1 MKKRVWAAAF
11 AAAGGVLSVYGYSD
25 KLPTTTGTNVWIGA
39 ASGGNWS
46 DAANWKCESATYTDP
61 IEMMQKGVCYFVFTN
76 LTDGAEIVQDYHG
89 GTTAF
94 NTSSL
99 GASDLDASTNCIA
112 CSGFRFDI
120 PSEAKVTLKTASN
133 TIKSANSFLAG
144 PDKGYG
150 VSGGS
155 TFTVNGGTLDFGCF
169 FFKSGNEPWC
179 PGPHF
184 DGTGKIRFTNPEL
197 YLWQAGMF
205 YHGNLTAAFT
215 NNVNNLRCTLLTAY
229 DKARLV
235 IEPGPEVKV
244 RGISGTSGKTGEEPV
259 VEVLAGARLHL
270 GTGFNSGAGKYNGK
284 IEGAGEIHASGG
296 AKFKLYK
303 GVTTGLAD
311 FTGLFSWYYADF
323 DIGTIAEPQDIDPAV
338 ALEAQNGGYFRYWGQ
353 DLTVATLGGDGAGGA
368 ILPATNKVFTVGG
381 RTDNAATTTVYKAK
395 IVGQPTKFVKD
406 GANYTLALSG
416 QNEYN
421 GATEV
426 RAGTL
431 ELRRPGD
438 RGDADAWW
446 SFDAATSGE
455 YDGTDCSDNG
465 SLALEPWTT
474 NPSGAHDLPTTVAD
488 GVQGRAIHF
497 NGNKFASS
505 STDSFALYTGSKS
518 LAHLPS
524 GNEPFTVRFWFRT
537 SEEDSNSNCY
547 LFTRR
552 AEGAWSSLEQI
563 NFSSDDNMKTFCMW
577 SCGWTRS
584 GFGSDGKRLDNNV
597 RAVMDNHLNDGKWH
611 QVVGTYANRSMSLY
625 IDGEH
630 KETRTTT
637 GDMNISASKPV
648 WLNYCTSS
656 DHRFTGDMDEVAYLR
671 GAWTAEEVARDWRTR
686 SAPVAAVEIPE
697 PVAHWDFNSQI
708 TEDGKTY
715 FPDVSPKGLHWDLE
729 SCTTSKTYIT
739 WSNMNYPEPGG
750 KFVQLKDNTGAY
762 LKLKDGVDI
771 ASQFGSG
778 NVSVT
783 ISMYVGRAMA
793 SGYPFVFGDPSNSK
807 KLFAESY
814 EGCPR
819 LIGAIAGGS
828 RYSLSD
834 AFQCAE
840 INNSSYGAE
849 WTLFTIAYDADSGYL
864 SVYRDGIRVR
874 HDQLTKANVQFNPLG
889 LWIGKYNTTYYGNN
903 HSYADIRIWNQALT
917 PAQVRAFAGALRHG
931 GYTQG
936 PVLPTNTIV
945 SVAAGATLRANGGVQ
960 TVSKVTGAGTL
971 DARRG
976 HFAVAD
982 LSEFTGTVCGD
993 SGVFLLS
1000 EGQRLANAGNTADFG
1015 FVDGVIALS
1024 PAAAATPFVQ
1034 TTGKFVLP
1042 TDGTVKVPGGKAFDL
1057 LGKTFAIA
1065 ECSAYE
1071 GPVDTTG
1078 WTFDATGADALNLHG
1093 KFKFAN
1099 GKLTLRMSGG
1109 GMMLLVK

>member
-11 AAAGGVLSVYGYSD
+11 AAAGGVLSVYGYSGQ
-25 KLPTTTGTNVWIGA
+25 LPATAGTNVWIGA

-76 LTDGAEIVQDYHG
+76 LTDGAVLVQDYHG

-99 GASDLDASTNCIA
+99 SASELDASTNCIA

-120 PSEAKVTLKTASN
+120 PPEAKVTLKTASN
-133 TIKSANSFLAG
+133 TIKTANSFLAG

-150 VSGGS
+150 KTGSS

-169 FFKSGNEPWC
+169 FFKSGNKPWC

-215 NNVNNLRCTLLTAY
+215 NNVNNLRCTLLTVY

-259 VEVLAGARLHL
+259 VEVQAGARLHL

-416 QNEYN
+416 QNEYT

-431 ELRRPGD
+431 ELRRSGAKPGT
-438 RGDADAWW
+438 ATWW
-446 SFDAATSGE
+446 SFDDADDP
-455 YDGTDCSDNG
+455 YRDDSD
-465 SLALEPWTT
+465 LANLGLDIYTT
-474 NPSGAHDLPTTVAD
+474 NPDGAHDLPYSVTD
-488 GVQGRAIHF
+488 GVRGRAIHL
-497 NGNKFASS
+497 NGSKYKGVDAS
-505 STDSFALYTGSKS
+505 DYFALYTKTGSDM
-518 LAHLPS
+518 LPR
-524 GNEPFTVRFWFRT
+524 GNDPFTICFWFRT
-537 SEEDSNSNCY
+537 SVASGNNNCY
-547 LFTRR
+547 MLTRR
-552 AEGAWSSLEQI
+552 ANTSSWNTLSQI
-563 NFSSDDNMKTFCMW
+563 NFSSDGEMQKMTMW
-577 SCGWTRS
+577 SCGWIRN
-584 GFGSDGKRLDNNV
+584 GVDGSKHYDNCVFADMGKP
-597 RAVMDNHLNDGKWH
+597 LNDGKWH
-611 QVVGTYANRSMSLY
+611 QVVGTYENRTMKLY
-625 IDGEH
+625 MDGELKDTH
-630 KETRTTT
+630 ETTD
-637 GDMNISASKPV
+637 DMNMGNHPIWINSCS
-648 WLNYCTSS
+648 SS
-656 DHRFTGDMDEVAYLR
+656 DHRYTGDLDEISYTY
-671 GAWTAEEVARDWRTR
+671 GAWTAEEVARDWRSK
-686 SAPVAAVEIPE
+686 SAPSERTEIPE

-729 SCTTSKTYIT
+729 SCTDGSAKIT
-739 WSNMNYPEPGG
+739 WSNMTYPEPGG

-783 ISMYVGRAMA
+783 ISMYVGRALA
-793 SGYPFVFGDPSNSK
+793 SGYPFVFGDPSSTK

-819 LIGAIAGGS
+819 VIGAIVGGS
-828 RYSLSD
+828 RYSLTD
-834 AFQCAE
+834 AYQCAE
-840 INNSSYGAE
+840 IDNSSYGAE

-874 HDQLTKANVQFNPLG
+874 YDQITKSNVQFTPTG
-889 LWIGKYNTTYYGNN
+889 LWIGKYGTTYYGTN

-917 PAQVRAFAGALRHG
+917 PAQVRTFAGALRHG

-1093 KFKFAN
+1093 KFKFAD
-1099 GKLTLRMSGG
+1099 GRLTLRMSGG